1 MATATCCESRE
12 PGEVGGASRRR
23 LSDLETNL
31 VMQGWNVWT
40 RAEEGKWIYWPK
52 DVRQEE
58 KGKNTEKIHGSG
70 GRRGERWCDRGEC

>member
-40 RAEEGKWIYWPK
+40 RAEVGIL
-52 DVRQEE
+52 D
-58 KGKNTEKIHGSG
+58 
-70 GRRGERWCDRGEC
+70 